1 MKIIGDRLLVKQLP
15 QEDRIGSIHLAQ
27 AHRPEQFMHE
37 VVAVGSG
44 VTDDIKPGDRI
55 FLDQYRLTDRTSAGE
70 NLWIVSIEACCLLL
84 PSTPEPG
91 GAIL

>member
-1 MKIIGDRLLVKQLP
+1 MKIIGERLLVKQLP

-44 VTDDIKPGDRI
+44 VTDDIQPGDRI
-55 FLDQYRLTDRTSAGE
+55 FLDQYRLTDRTDAGDGR
-70 NLWIVSIEACCLLL
+70 WIVSIEACCLVLHERE
-84 PSTPEPG
+84 T
-91 GAIL
+91 